1 MIQVLTH
8 NILPVFAML
17 ALGYGLGRSKTLSP
31 DEARTLNRIAFLV
44 FQPALI
50 FPLIAGLDLSRFDFR
65 ALGVYVACQVVAFLI
80 AYTTARVVFGR
91 EHLES
96 WLLAMAVTFVNTL
109 LYIWPISYLIYGE
122 AAALPITAIVAW
134 DSAFSFAFFII
145 SMELMAGGRG
155 GGARDAIRRVA
166 SNPILIAIVAGMIVV
181 ATGTQVPIPVLTAA
195 EFAGAAAAPL
205 TLLALGIMLSTQA
218 LTPQPVVIAIAA
230 LKLVA
235 FPALV
240 FAAMTLFLPGNAWT
254 QLFTLAAAG
263 PSGAMAFA
271 LALLYNVR
279 TDCIAPVI
287 IWTSVLSLFSLALLA

>member
-1 MIQVLTH
+1 MIHVLTH

-17 ALGYGLGRSKTLSP
+17 ALGYALGRSKTASP
-31 DEARTLNRIAFLV
+31 DEARTLNRIAFLI

-50 FPLIAGLDLSRFDFR
+50 FPLIAGLDLDGFDVR
-65 ALGVYVACQVVAFLI
+65 ALSVYVACQIVAFLI
-80 AYTTARVVFGR
+80 AYATARVLFAR

-96 WLLAMAVTFVNTL
+96 WLLAMAVVFVNTL
-109 LYIWPISYLIYGE
+109 LYIWPISFLIYGE

-145 SMELMAGGRG
+145 SMELMAGRG
-155 GGARDAIRRVA
+155 GGARNAVKRIVT
-166 SNPILIAIVAGMIVV
+166 NPILLAILAGIAVIL
-181 ATGTQVPIPVLTAA
+181 TGVTVPQPLLTAA
-195 EFAGAAAAPL
+195 DFAGAAAAPL
-205 TLLALGIMLSTQA
+205 TLIALGIMLSTQA
-218 LTPQPVVIAIAA
+218 LTPQPAVIAISL
-230 LKLVA
+230 LKLAA

-240 FAAMTLFLPGNAWT
+240 FGAMALFLPGNAWT
-254 QLFTLAAAG
+254 DLFTLAAAG

-287 IWTSVLSLFSLALLA
+287 IWTSVLSLLSLALLA